1 MKLGASVLAA
11 IRAQE
16 AGNAER
22 SRTVR
27 VLGIDT
33 SLRSTGIAIVEA
45 SGSSMKCIDC
55 RPVKN
60 PAKRPL
66 SECLL
71 HLADTL
77 TAYIAEFKPEEVAV
91 EGIFFFRNAK
101 SALLLGHARGTLI
114 SVCAKANLPTY
125 EYSPKRIKQAV
136 TGSGTATKDQIQR
149 MMMSSLSLPELPQED
164 AADALAIAIT
174 HLHSRS
180 AIAALAPKQL

>member
-16 AGNAER
+16 AGHSDRNR
-22 SRTVR
+22 SVR

-33 SLRSTGIAIVEA
+33 SLRSTGIAVVEA
-45 SGSSMKCIDC
+45 TGTSMAYIDY

-77 TAYIAEFKPEEVAV
+77 TNYIAEFKPDEVAV
-91 EGIFFFRNAK
+91 EGIFFFHNAK

-125 EYSPKRIKQAV
+125 EYSPTRIKQAV
-136 TGSGTATKDQIQR
+136 TGSGRATKDQIQR
-149 MMMSSLSLPELPQED
+149 MMMRCLNLPALPQED

-174 HLHSRS
+174 HLHNRS
-180 AIAALAPKQL
+180 SIAALAPKQL